1 MGTFIILSAAAGTT
15 TAKWPSRIDERLVGQ
30 LKCAAPNFWATEKQ
44 ILARGPDSER
54 PLWPRL
60 VSFGA
65 SEDEEE
71 EEWRKR
77 RREGVNERKGLG
89 PKIHSRVCL
98 MG

>member
-30 LKCAAPNFWATEKQ
+30 LKCAAPNFWATDKQ
-44 ILARGPDSER
+44 ILARGPDSKR

-77 RREGVNERKGLG
+77 RREGVNEKDLG
-89 PKIHSRVCL
+89 QKYIHESV
-98 MG
+98 